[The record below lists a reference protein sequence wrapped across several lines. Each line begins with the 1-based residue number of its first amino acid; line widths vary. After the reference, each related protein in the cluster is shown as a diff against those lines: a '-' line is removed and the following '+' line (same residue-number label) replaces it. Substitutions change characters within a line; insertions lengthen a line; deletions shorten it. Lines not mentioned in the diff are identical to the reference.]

1 MALLK
6 RFCVVFIIALLC
18 IPAVMAQ
25 PAQMEQE
32 SSVREIL
39 GYAALCKAI
48 YWQRTGDRH
57 PRDKKEY
64 SKNYRNA
71 SEQLKEAI
79 IFDPQ
84 SSYLYTRL
92 AEVSLSLRDP
102 RKAVSV
108 SEKALELNPDN
119 ADAHYWLGMTKL
131 TMRRDSEAI
140 RELEKATELE
150 PGHLDAQRR
159 LAYISLNNGNYEGAA
174 RAYSEVVKTIP
185 YDPRYRN
192 QLGLSYMKI
201 GEAEKAIKEF
211 NAAIRLG
218 SKELRPH
225 YYLAF
230 LYARQSRNRE
240 AIEKCLFILQ
250 HAPGDADTTLLLGEL
265 YVAMGEFDKAIEK
278 LERLPRRRRID
289 KQKRAEAYYRL
300 AMAHKGKGD
309 TALAELNFQKAIDIY
324 NEILE
329 QEGDFRYYLAMVYD
343 ADGDMSNAEKYLREY
358 ISLGPGD
365 PDSYTHLTDA
375 YNFLGYMLV
384 ENDVKLEE
392 AIELIKKAVAEEPE
406 NGAFR
411 DSLGWA
417 YFKLGD
423 LDGAISEL
431 EKAAELIPDD
441 SEVRIHLG
449 EAYLKEG
456 GESTAKAVE
465 QWEKALEIK
474 PKNTAL
480 QQRLEELSKSLE

>member
-6 RFCVVFIIALLC
+6 LFCVIFITAALF

-25 PAQMEQE
+25 PVEMEQE

-39 GYAALCKAI
+39 SYATLCKAI
-48 YWQRTGDRH
+48 YWQRMGDQNTRGS
-57 PRDKKEY
+57 RKY
-64 SKNYRNA
+64 LKNYRNA
-71 SEQLKEAI
+71 GEQLKEAI
-79 IFDPQ
+79 LLDSQ
-84 SSYLYTRL
+84 SSYLYTRM
-92 AEVSLSLRDP
+92 AEVSFVLQDA

-108 SEKALELNPDN
+108 SKKAIELNPDN
-119 ADAHYWLGMTKL
+119 ADAHYWLGMTNL
-131 TMRRDSEAI
+131 SIRREREGI

-150 PGHLDAQRR
+150 PGHLDAQLR
-159 LAYISLNNGNYEGAA
+159 LAYMLLNNESYEGAA
-174 RAYSEVVKTIP
+174 RAYSEVVKAIP
-185 YDPRYRN
+185 YNPRYRN
-192 QLGLSYMKI
+192 QLGFSYMKI
-201 GEAEKAIKEF
+201 GEIEEAINEF

-218 SKELRPH
+218 SNELKPY

-240 AIEKCLFILQ
+240 AIEKCLFILK
-250 HAPGDADTTLLLGEL
+250 HAPGDEDTTLLLGEL

-278 LERLPRRRRID
+278 LERLPRLRRIE
-289 KQKRAEAYYRL
+289 KQKRADAYYKL
-300 AMAHKGKGD
+300 AIAHKGKGD
-309 TALAELNFQKAIDIY
+309 TALAELNFQKSIDIY
-324 NEILE
+324 DDILDKE
-329 QEGDFRYYLAMVYD
+329 EDFRYYLAMVYD
-343 ADGDMSNAEKYLREY
+343 AKGDMPKAEKYLREY
-358 ISLGPGD
+358 ISLGPDDSG
-365 PDSYTHLTDA
+365 SYTHLTDA

-392 AIELIKKAVAEEPE
+392 AVELIEKAVAEEPE

-417 YFKLGD
+417 HFKLGD

-449 EAYLKEG
+449 EAYRKKG
-456 GESTAKAVE
+456 GESTVKAVE

-474 PKNTAL
+474 PTDTAL

>member
-1 MALLK
+1 MAFLK
-6 RFCVVFIIALLC
+6 LFCVIFITALLC
-18 IPAVMAQ
+18 IPAVIAQ
-25 PAQMEQE
+25 PAEMEQE

-39 GYAALCKAI
+39 SYAALCKAI
-48 YWQRTGDRH
+48 YWQRMGDQNSRGG
-57 PRDKKEY
+57 RKY
-64 SKNYRNA
+64 LKNYRNA

-79 IFDPQ
+79 LLDSQ
-84 SSYLYTRL
+84 SSYLYTRM
-92 AEVSLSLRDP
+92 AEVSFSLKDA
-102 RKAVSV
+102 RKTISV

-119 ADAHYWLGMTKL
+119 ADAHYWLGITNL
-131 TMRRDSEAI
+131 TIRREREGI

-159 LAYISLNNGNYEGAA
+159 LARIFLNNGNYEGSA
-174 RAYSEVVKTIP
+174 RAYSAVVKAIP

-192 QLGLSYMKI
+192 QLGFSYMKI
-201 GEAEKAIKEF
+201 GETEEAIKEF
-211 NAAIRLG
+211 NAAIGLG
-218 SKELRPH
+218 SRELKPY

-240 AIEKCLFILQ
+240 AIEKCLFILKK
-250 HAPGDADTTLLLGEL
+250 APGDADTTLLLGEL
-265 YVAMGEFDKAIEK
+265 YVSMGEFDKAIK
-278 LERLPRRRRID
+278 TLKRFPRRRRID
-289 KQKRAEAYYRL
+289 KQKRADAYFRL

-309 TALAELNFQKAIDIY
+309 TTLAERNFQKSIDIY
-324 NEILE
+324 DDILE
-329 QEGDFRYYLAMVYD
+329 KEEDFRYYLAMVYE
-343 ADGDMSNAEKYLREY
+343 AKGDMSSAEKYLREY
-358 ISLGPGD
+358 ISLGPDD
-365 PDSYTHLTDA
+365 PDSYTHLIDA

-384 ENDVKLEE
+384 ENNVKLEE
-392 AIELIKKAVAEEPE
+392 AIELIEKAVAEEPE

-417 YFKLGD
+417 HFKLGD

-449 EAYLKEG
+449 EAYRKKG
-456 GESTAKAVE
+456 GESTVKAVE

-474 PKNTAL
+474 PKNAAL